1 MIKDILNGVEHRMN
15 QAVSHTKVE
24 LSKVRTGRANPEM
37 FNSLT
42 VDYYGSDTPLNQ
54 VATIS
59 TPEPRLLTFTPYEK
73 MLIPVIEKAIMD
85 SNMGFTPN
93 NNGTAVL
100 VPIPPLSEE
109 RRKELNKFAHQIV
122 EEGKIAL
129 RNIRRDGIN
138 SLQDLKKDGHISEDL
153 IKDNES
159 EIQKIID
166 QHADLLDE
174 VLAIK
179 EKEGVAFLPSGK
191 VYSPCSA

>member
-1 MIKDILNGVEHRMN
+1 MIKDILKEVEHRMN

-24 LSKVRTGRANPEM
+24 LSKVRTGRANPEI

-42 VDYYGSDTPLNQ
+42 IDYYGSNTPINQ

-85 SNMGFTPN
+85 SNMGFTPS

-109 RRKELNKFAHQIV
+109 RRKELNKYTNQLV

-129 RNIRRDGIN
+129 RNIRRDGIS
-138 SLQDLKKDGHISEDL
+138 SLQNLKKDGHISDDL
-153 IKDNES
+153 IKDNET
-159 EIQKIID
+159 EIQNITD
-166 QHADLLDE
+166 QNVELLNE
-174 VLAIK
+174 ILVIK
-179 EKEGVAFLPSGK
+179 EKEIMEI
-191 VYSPCSA
+191 

>member
-1 MIKDILNGVEHRMN
+1 MN

-42 VDYYGSDTPLNQ
+42 VDYYGTNTPLNQ

-73 MLIPVIEKAIMD
+73 ILIPVIEKAIMD
-85 SNMGFTPN
+85 SNMGFTPS

-109 RRKELNKFAHQIV
+109 RRKELNKFLHQLV
-122 EEGKIAL
+122 EDGKIAL
-129 RNIRRDGIN
+129 RNVRRDGIN
-138 SLQDLKKDGHISEDL
+138 SLQNLKKDGHISDDL
-153 IKDNES
+153 IKDNEL
-159 EIQKIID
+159 EIQKITD
-166 QHADLLDE
+166 KQVAKLDE
-174 VLAIK
+174 LLEIK
-179 EKEGVAFLPSGK
+179 EKEIMEV
-191 VYSPCSA
+191 